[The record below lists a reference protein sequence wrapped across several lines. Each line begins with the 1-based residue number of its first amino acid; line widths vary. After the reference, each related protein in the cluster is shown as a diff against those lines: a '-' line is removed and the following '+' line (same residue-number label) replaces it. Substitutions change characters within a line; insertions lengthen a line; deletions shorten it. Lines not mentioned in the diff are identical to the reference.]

1 METDESISQVDFLGD
16 IPKQRLPPPEEDWA
30 IIDFDTKIDQV
41 VILGCVCNGDSRHE
55 LTCDSISIEE
65 GGRGKLVVEIR
76 LISHE
81 SELIKG
87 IGKTHFYYRV
97 LVEFSD
103 EIPGE
108 YVIKHFD
115 GNSALQYEVTE
126 ILMADPAQYQHRDCG

>member
-1 METDESISQVDFLGD
+1 METDDVFSRVEFLGD
-16 IPKQRLPPPEEDWA
+16 IPKQRLPQPEGDWA
-30 IIDFDTKIDQV
+30 TVDFDTKIDQV

-108 YVIKHFD
+108 YVSSISMGTAPSSTK
-115 GNSALQYEVTE
+115 LQ
-126 ILMADPAQYQHRDCG
+126 RS